1 MRNEPLNQTANYQL
15 NQWEST
21 DRILMADFNSDN
33 SKIDA
38 ALKAQSDAIA
48 AKAAQST
55 VTALSQTVSTK
66 ASQSDM
72 TALSQELDSLSA
84 QVDLRGNC
92 QIYYT
97 TYTGDG
103 QTTRT
108 LTFPGKPLL
117 VLVQGG
123 NLICHGIQGNPKFMC
138 RTNGTAGEVCDAVWS
153 GNSLTWTGNLPYN
166 ANDAE
171 TTYYLVALMAMDQ

>member
-1 MRNEPLNQTANYQL
+1 MNQTTNYQL

-21 DRILMADFNSDN
+21 DRILMADFNADN
-33 SKIDA
+33 AKLDA
-38 ALKAQSDAIA
+38 ALKAQADAIA

-72 TALSQELDSLSA
+72 PALSQEPDSLSA

-123 NLICHGIQGNPKFMC
+123 NLICHGIQGNPYFMC
-138 RTNGTAGEVCDAVWS
+138 RTNGDSGELCTASWS
-153 GNSLTWTGNLPYN
+153 GSSFTWKGTKYQN
-166 ANDAE
+166 ANQSGE
-171 TTYYLVALMAMDQ
+171 TYRLVALIAMDE